1 MKLKVLLLVPNFEW
15 CDWDERSNWHFIPY
29 NLCLIAATIKDIV
42 TVNIIDA
49 NKNNYSENDLI
60 EELKN
65 VKPDVVGITALMDQ
79 YGPAGHFAAKIIK
92 KYNKNII
99 TIYGG
104 VYATMNPEK
113 VVKDKNIDWCVIGE
127 GEKIVKQLLL
137 YFMGESD
144 VPKRGIAFEKD
155 GKMHNS
161 GHADFIS
168 DLNLIPFPAYD
179 FVDYNSYSHYK
190 GSRKSVDS
198 PPLYPYARIL
208 TSRGCPYNCVFCQVE
223 SISGKQFRARSAE
236 NVLNEIKWLK
246 EKYKIKSIIF
256 DDDNLFTDRKRAVEI
271 FQGMIDNKL
280 DLPWLAIAVSAFK
293 LDEELIKLMEK
304 SGCIYIN
311 IAIESGTERVLKK
324 IIKKPINLSSA
335 KNIARIVK
343 QNNIFI
349 AANFMVGFPGETWDE
364 IRKTLQYAQEI
375 DVDYVKIF
383 TPIPLPK
390 TRLWDL
396 CEKSKSFKKGFN
408 DNKAMWNSG
417 QIETEEFTSRDLTI
431 LRAYEWDRINFSNNE
446 KMEKIALRMNISVNE
461 INEMRKKTR
470 YIASHFSEE

>member
-1 MKLKVLLLVPNFEW
+1 M
-15 CDWDERSNWHFIPY
+15 
-29 NLCLIAATIKDIV
+29 
-42 TVNIIDA
+42 
-49 NKNNYSENDLI
+49 
-60 EELKN
+60 
-65 VKPDVVGITALMDQ
+65 
-79 YGPAGHFAAKIIK
+79 
-92 KYNKNII
+92 
-99 TIYGG
+99 
-104 VYATMNPEK
+104 
-113 VVKDKNIDWCVIGE
+113 
-127 GEKIVKQLLL
+127 
-137 YFMGESD
+137 
-144 VPKRGIAFEKD
+144 
-155 GKMHNS
+155 
-161 GHADFIS
+161 
-168 DLNLIPFPAYD
+168 
-179 FVDYNSYSHYK
+179 
-190 GSRKSVDS
+190 
-198 PPLYPYARIL
+198 
-208 TSRGCPYNCVFCQVE
+208 
-223 SISGKQFRARSAE
+223 
-236 NVLNEIKWLK
+236 
-246 EKYKIKSIIF
+246 
-256 DDDNLFTDRKRAVEI
+256 EI

-293 LDEELIKLMEK
+293 LDEELIKLMGK

-349 AANFMVGFPGETWDE
+349 AANFIVGFPGETWDE

-396 CEKSKSFKKGFN
+396 CEKSKSLKKGFN

-431 LRAYEWDRINFSNNE
+431 LRAYEWDRINFLNNE
-446 KMEKIALRMNISVNE
+446 KIEKIALRMNISVNE

-470 YIASHFSEE
+470 FIASHFSEE